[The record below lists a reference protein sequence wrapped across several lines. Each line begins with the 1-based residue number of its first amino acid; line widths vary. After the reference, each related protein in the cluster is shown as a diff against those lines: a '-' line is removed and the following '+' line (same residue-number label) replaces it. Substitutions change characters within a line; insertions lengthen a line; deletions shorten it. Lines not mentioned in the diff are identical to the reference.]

1 MTSSSPTLTSTA
13 GAVTPH
19 AARRARLME
28 RIGHDAALILVN
40 PEPKQRSHD
49 TSHSYRA
56 HSDFYYLTGFTE
68 AESILVLT
76 PGHDEGDFHL
86 FVPPKDPLKEQWDG
100 VRLGPVGAELELGA
114 DKGHTLDEFSARLPQ
129 LLAHRKALYHLPGT
143 QKRADHTVKK
153 TLHAMRTTRNKFA
166 YAPGEIHDPSALLQ
180 GMRAIKDEVELDL
193 LRHSCAIASEAHERA
208 MRATTPNMT
217 EYQLQA
223 ILEYIFKSRG
233 AASPAYETVV
243 AGGVRANILHYI
255 ENDAILREGEMVLVD
270 AGCEYRY
277 YASDITR
284 TWPVSGKFSPA
295 QRDLYDAVLALQQ
308 ELIDACA
315 ASPTFEEVS
324 RLTTTR
330 SVEILKDLGVLEGDT
345 EEIIASGAHK
355 RYAPHGFGHWLGID
369 VHDTAPYHDAH
380 GSVRL
385 SPGHVLTIEPGI
397 YIPLDSEH
405 VPVELRGQ
413 GVRIEDDVLI
423 TSQGVEILTAACP
436 KAPDTIESIVGSAP
450 TSL

>member
-166 YAPGEIHDPSALLQ
+166 YAPD
-180 GMRAIKDEVELDL
+180 
-193 LRHSCAIASEAHERA
+193 
-208 MRATTPNMT
+208 
-217 EYQLQA
+217 
-223 ILEYIFKSRG
+223 
-233 AASPAYETVV
+233 
-243 AGGVRANILHYI
+243 
-255 ENDAILREGEMVLVD
+255 
-270 AGCEYRY
+270 
-277 YASDITR
+277 
-284 TWPVSGKFSPA
+284 
-295 QRDLYDAVLALQQ
+295 
-308 ELIDACA
+308 
-315 ASPTFEEVS
+315 
-324 RLTTTR
+324 
-330 SVEILKDLGVLEGDT
+330 
-345 EEIIASGAHK
+345 
-355 RYAPHGFGHWLGID
+355 LGID
-369 VHDTAPYHDAH
+369 KVVIYKLNPATAAMEKIGFADTRAGAGPRHMKFGKDGRQAY
-380 GSVRL
+380 
-385 SPGHVLTIEPGI
+385 VLTELHLTVTVYDRDPATGLLGKSKQDVRSLAEGI
-397 YIPLDSEH
+397 DPDGMSCSEIRVHPNGKFLYAANRDGKRAGRDSISVFQVLEEGRLKRIQSIPAKVSIPRNIGVDPDGKWLLVAGQRSGN
-405 VPVELRGQ
+405 VPVF
-413 GVRIEDDVLI
+413 RIRKDGTLQDNGNEVKVANAMC
-423 TSQGVEILTAACP
+423 VEFL
-436 KAPDTIESIVGSAP
+436 KKGN
-450 TSL
+450 